1 MSANMGRLQGKVAVV
16 TGGNSGI
23 GLATSKRL
31 RDEGARVAICGRD
44 QSTLDEAA
52 KLLGRDTLAIRADV
66 SKIADIDKLFSNVRQ
81 GYGKIDILFV
91 NAGIITVAPIETV
104 SEKQYDEQFDINT
117 KGAYFTIQ
125 RAIPDL
131 NDGASIILNTSV
143 ASHKGRATGVVYAA
157 TKAALRS
164 FTRSIAAAL
173 VDRNIRVNAVAP
185 GPIQTSIFGRAGL
198 SDCEA
203 AKLVSSLVD
212 DVPMKRMGTPEE
224 VAATVAFLASSDASY
239 ITGVE
244 IDVDGG
250 KGQL

>member
-1 MSANMGRLQGKVAVV
+1 MNRLEGKVAVV

-31 RDEGARVAICGRD
+31 RDEGARVTICGRN
-44 QSTLDEAA
+44 QRTLDQAA
-52 KLLGRDTLAIRADV
+52 KLLGNETLVIRADV
-66 SKIADIDKLFSNVRQ
+66 SKTADIDELFSTVRQ
-81 GYGKIDILFV
+81 KRGKIDILFV
-91 NAGIITVAPIETV
+91 NAGIVTFAPIENV
-104 SEKQYDEQFDINT
+104 SEEQYDEQFNVNT
-117 KGAYFTIQ
+117 KGAFFTIQ
-125 RAIPDL
+125 RAMRDL

-185 GPIQTSIFGRAGL
+185 GPIQTSIFERAGL
-198 SDCEA
+198 SEEEA
-203 AKLVSSLVD
+203 ANVVNSLVY
-212 DVPMKRMGTPEE
+212 DVPMKRLGTPEE
-224 VAATVAFLASSDASY
+224 VAAVVAFLASSDASY
-239 ITGVE
+239 ITGIE

-250 KGQL
+250 KGQI